1 MNKTISI
8 VLADDHPVVR
18 DGLRRILEA
27 NNYASIV
34 GEASTGDEALE
45 MIKTLKPTIA
55 IIDVVMPGINGVE
68 LTRML
73 KKEQP
78 DTHIIV
84 LSMYPQESYV
94 LGTLRNGADGYVLKD
109 SGVQEI
115 MLAIQTVLEGKRYL
129 SPRIS
134 QTAIEAYIDSS
145 HRASLEPYDTLTDR
159 ERQVMALSVQ
169 GLTSREVGEK
179 LGISSRTVETHRE
192 NLMRKMKVSSLP
204 QLISYALQKGI
215 LPPMYHP

>member
-1 MNKTISI
+1 
-8 VLADDHPVVR
+8 
-18 DGLRRILEA
+18 
-27 NNYASIV
+27 
-34 GEASTGDEALE
+34 
-45 MIKTLKPTIA
+45 
-55 IIDVVMPGINGVE
+55 MPGINGVE

-78 DTHIIV
+78 DTRLIV

-94 LGTLRNGADGYVLKD
+94 LGALRNGADGYVLKD
-109 SGVQEI
+109 SGAQEI
-115 MLAIQTVLEGKRYL
+115 MLAIQTVMEGKRYL

-134 QTAIEAYIDSS
+134 QTAIEAYIGSA
-145 HRASLEPYDTLTDR
+145 HKTSLEPYDTLTDR
-159 ERQVMALSVQ
+159 EREVMALSVQ

>member
-134 QTAIEAYIDSS
+134 KTAIEAYIDSS

-215 LPPMYHP
+215 LPPMYRP